1 MSGQS
6 NKDDVMTPESKPAP
20 RLRKRHRK
28 FLAEYLVDLNA
39 TKAAIRAGYTERNAD
54 AHSYRLLRRPDIAAA
69 VAEALA
75 ARQGRMQVTAERV
88 LLEYARIGFS
98 DIRDV
103 ADWGP
108 KGMSFRPKETLDD
121 HAAAA
126 IAEIVPSSNGKA
138 SGKIKLYD
146 KKAALDAL
154 ARHTGL
160 FDPRRSMGADRT
172 VDGKDS
178 LTALRERILRAWGR
192 DKE

>member
-1 MSGQS
+1 MSGQRD
-6 NKDDVMTPESKPAP
+6 KDDAMTQDRKPAP
-20 RLRKRHRK
+20 RLNKRHRK

-39 TKAAIRAGYTERNAD
+39 TQAAIRAGYQARNAD

-69 VAEALA
+69 LEQALA
-75 ARQGRMQVTAERV
+75 TRRDTMQVTAERV

-98 DIRDV
+98 DIRRV

-108 KGMSFRPKETLDD
+108 EGMIFRSKEMLDD

-154 ARHTGL
+154 TIPACSIRGAAWAPTGPSTARI
-160 FDPRRSMGADRT
+160 R
-172 VDGKDS
+172 
-178 LTALRERILRAWGR
+178 
-192 DKE
+192 